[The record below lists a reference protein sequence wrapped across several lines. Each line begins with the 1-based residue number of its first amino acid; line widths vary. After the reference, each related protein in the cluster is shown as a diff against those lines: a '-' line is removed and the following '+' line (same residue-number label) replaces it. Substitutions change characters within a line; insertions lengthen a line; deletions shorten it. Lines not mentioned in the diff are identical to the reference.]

1 LSTLSIEAPGA
12 ASADLVR
19 PFALC
24 FRSVTHRY
32 GTKTA
37 LDRLNLD
44 VRQGEVLALLGP
56 NGAGKS
62 TTISVLLGLI
72 RPQEGA
78 VEVLGSDPSQA
89 VTDGRVGAMLQSGS
103 GVGLPPGVRVDQAL
117 HLVRRLYH
125 HPAPLDKVIERAKIR
140 SLLRERTDRLSGGQ
154 AQRVRFAIAIAGD
167 PEVVFLDEPT
177 SAMDVES
184 RQSFWRMMREFGDEG
199 RTVVF
204 ATHHLAEADEIA
216 DRVVVLNHGRVVADG
231 PGATLKAAV
240 ATRRLRFVSDHLD
253 RALLSELDGVTEV
266 EVRGTSVSIDSL
278 DADATTRDLVARDV
292 PFRDLEVTCA
302 GLEQAFVALTCKPAN
317 PPSGD
322 SAPVASAPVASAPPT
337 GAAIEPGAARAQ
349 QAQPPRIGP
358 PSPRRPLSPWRERFA
373 PLVAFAGFEVGRLL
387 RSWKFL
393 AITIGFPVIFYLL
406 FLGDHTAGAVVD
418 GAVPWRVYLMV
429 SMCSFGALV
438 AALNAGGTRL
448 SMERASGWARQL
460 RVTPI
465 PAWSYVGTKIF
476 ASMLVVL
483 PVIAL
488 VEVVGAGF
496 GDVRL
501 GAAAWVGLTLIMWA
515 SSLPFAV
522 LGVFI
527 GFLVSAEAAFPVVT
541 GLMFVLGYFGGLFT
555 PVDRMPGALQ
565 FVAHLLP
572 SYHNDALGLA
582 ALDGHTLAFSHW
594 AVLIGYAAV
603 LGLAIAWKHR
613 AQESRGIA

>member
-1 LSTLSIEAPGA
+1 LSTLSTLSTEVPGTP
-12 ASADLVR
+12 SPRLLR
-19 PFALC
+19 PLALS
-24 FRSVTHRY
+24 FRRVTHRY

-37 LDRLNLD
+37 LDRLDLD
-44 VRQGEVLALLGP
+44 VGQGEVLALLGP

-72 RPQEGA
+72 RPQEGTVA
-78 VEVLGSDPSQA
+78 VLDADPSHA
-89 VTDGRVGAMLQSGS
+89 VADGRVGAMLQSGS
-103 GVGLPPGVRVDQAL
+103 GVGLPPGVRVGQAL
-117 HLVRRLYH
+117 ELVRRLYH
-125 HPAPLDKVIERAKIR
+125 HPAPLDKVIERAEIG
-140 SLLRERTDRLSGGQ
+140 SLLREKTDRLSGGQ

-167 PEVVFLDEPT
+167 PAVVFLDEPT

-184 RQSFWRMMREFGDEG
+184 RQAFWRMMREFGDEG

-204 ATHHLAEADEIA
+204 ATHHLAEADQIA

-253 RALLSELDGVTEV
+253 RALLSALDGVTEV

-278 DADATTRDLVARDV
+278 DADATTRDLVTRGV
-292 PFRDLEVTCA
+292 PFRDLEVTSA
-302 GLEQAFVALTCKPAN
+302 GLEQAFVALTCKKAN
-317 PPSGD
+317 AAAVDSPP
-322 SAPVASAPVASAPPT
+322 APP
-337 GAAIEPGAARAQ
+337 AVARAARAPM
-349 QAQPPRIGP
+349 ARPARPAPTAPGTSRARPPR
-358 PSPRRPLSPWRERFA
+358 RERLA
-373 PLVAFAGFEVGRLL
+373 PLFAFARFELGRLL

-393 AITIGFPVIFYLL
+393 AITVGFPVIFYLL
-406 FLGDHTAGAVVD
+406 FLGDHTPGAVVD

-460 RVTPI
+460 RVTPM
-465 PAWSYVGTKIF
+465 PPWSYVGTKIV

-483 PVIAL
+483 PVIVL

-501 GAAAWVGLTLIMWA
+501 GGGTWVGLTLLMWA
-515 SSLPFAV
+515 TSLPFAV

-527 GFLVSAEAAFPVVT
+527 GFLVSTEAAFPVVT
-541 GLMFVLGYFGGLFT
+541 GLMFILGYFGGLFT
-555 PVDRMPGALQ
+555 PVDHMPGALQ
-565 FVAHLLP
+565 FVARALP

-582 ALDGHTLAFSHW
+582 ALDGRTLAFSHW
-594 AVLIGYAAV
+594 AVLIGYVVV
-603 LGLAIAWKHR
+603 LGFAIVWKHR
-613 AQESRGIA
+613 SQEARGIA